1 MPKPASKPVKIMR
14 KALFYGL
21 FRTMRL
27 NETCGILFALVRV
40 GQRDT
45 RWLTPLTVSGG
56 YQGEEGNHV
65 FTGAADIPRLQ
76 RLFLFFSLPYST
88 LTVNIH
94 PATNVNPLT
103 I

>member
-1 MPKPASKPVKIMR
+1 MIDPPKARILGIFDKLR
-14 KALFYGL
+14 GAAG
-21 FRTMRL
+21 
-27 NETCGILFALVRV
+27 CGIRLAIVRV

-76 RLFLFFSLPYST
+76 RLFLFSPRPILFSLF
-88 LTVNIH
+88 TVNVH
-94 PATNVNPLT
+94 PPTNVNPLT